1 MRIYFEDGPLIVNY
15 TMILPSEEPDIMLD
29 AAEGVSHCINVL
41 DDLLRNHKDCV
52 IYTNSIFAFS
62 NRYAWNEKLQ
72 LPEIYIRDNEHGVF
86 TNITNFTNRILR
98 EGHNLAKLYVGGEF
112 QPLEKET
119 DIER

>member
-15 TMILPSEEPDIMLD
+15 TMILPPEEPDVILD
-29 AAEGVSHCINVL
+29 AAEGASHCINVL
-41 DDLLRNHKDCV
+41 DDLLKNHKDCV

-86 TNITNFTNRILR
+86 TNITKFTNRTLR

>member
-15 TMILPSEEPDIMLD
+15 TMILPPEEPDIMLD

-41 DDLLRNHKDCV
+41 DNLLRNHKDCV

-62 NRYAWNEKLQ
+62 NHYAWNEKLQ
-72 LPEIYIRDNEHGVF
+72 LPEIYIRDRNGIF

>member
-15 TMILPSEEPDIMLD
+15 TMILPPEEPDVILD
-29 AAEGVSHCINVL
+29 AAEGASHCINVL

-62 NRYAWNEKLQ
+62 NHYAWNEKLQ
-72 LPEIYIRDNEHGVF
+72 LPEIYMRDRNGVF
-86 TNITNFTNRILR
+86 TNITKFTNRILR

>member
-1 MRIYFEDGPLIVNY
+1 MKVYFEDGPLNLNN
-15 TMILPSEEPDIMLD
+15 TMILPSEKPDFVIDAADGVNACINMLD
-29 AAEGVSHCINVL
+29 NL
-41 DDLLRNHKDCV
+41 NKNRKDCV

-72 LPEIYIRDNEHGVF
+72 LPEIYIRDRNGVF
-86 TNITNFTNRILR
+86 TNITQLTNRILR

>member
-1 MRIYFEDGPLIVNY
+1 MKIYFEDVKLVN
-15 TMILPSEEPDIMLD
+15 TKLLPKKPDFVINAADGVNACINMLD
-29 AAEGVSHCINVL
+29 NL
-41 DDLLRNHKDCV
+41 NKNRKDCV

-72 LPEIYIRDNEHGVF
+72 LPEIYIRDRNGAF
-86 TNITNFTNRILR
+86 TNITQLTNRILR

-112 QPLEKET
+112 QPLKKET